1 MDDKIKLEI
10 DLFSSQA
17 GNWQADPANMSA
29 VDVSTHRS
37 RSSRGNLY
45 ILIEAPS
52 RNVLGASL
60 YNQLIQ
66 TITDTYYSMSGSITR
81 GLRAALMAA
90 NESLFESNLRAD
102 SEHRTF
108 AGLGC
113 AVIREGDVYIGQ
125 IGPALASYIH
135 QGVVT
140 RYPAESVWLQSA
152 DPGAFD
158 LNREPPAGLRRD
170 IEPNLYHLSLSQG
183 DALIL
188 SSTSLGRI
196 ISAEALLQVID
207 SADGRPIPERIHA
220 VTNGQDVDVIVIQ
233 SAGAQPPAEKPSL
246 PFTSPFKSREARLEP
261 PETPP
266 FQPPQPDSAA
276 PREAPTVNP
285 PASSQPVRTTLPP
298 FSSGLWP
305 SSGSA
310 IPDSAIHGS
319 AAVEEETA
327 EDQDEDW
334 ADDDWEEVEEPPKR
348 AGQPLVHLSQFKENL
363 SEGAHR
369 LRQGTQEFL
378 MRVLPDALP
387 ERPSN
392 PEPVSRGNA
401 LSLSGRALVA
411 VALAIPLV
419 MLLIVITT
427 RVQYER
433 ARQEH
438 FNGLKIEAQT
448 AYDTAVSVQDQNA
461 IRQGLY
467 NALAMTE
474 EGLALE
480 PADETLTALDRRI
493 RHKLDEIDGVYRLYH
508 FWQLTDLEDDA
519 TSTTDSTRILIHG
532 IDVYLL
538 NRGSDRVYKYMLN
551 DVGDAL
557 QPVESSPILVQKGEL
572 RGGVELGDMVD
583 LAWMEAGG
591 QRTSS
596 SLVMLERTGLLL
608 SYDPQQGIDVLPV
621 ADSDIW
627 LKPQAIASYFGNL
640 YVLDPL
646 LGRILKY
653 VPTDNAYTTPPS
665 DYLDRQLDIDLTGV
679 VDMAIDGNLYV
690 LFADGRIVKFMNG
703 EPQPFNMASLPTLM
717 RSPTTIFVSGPQ
729 EPEGVGYVYVT
740 DAGNERI
747 IQFDKNGNFVRQ
759 FQAKA
764 GELQMQRLRGLYVDE
779 ERGRMFILSGQT
791 LWLAELPKLGSEPG

>member
-10 DLFSSQA
+10 DLFSNQA
-17 GNWQADPANMSA
+17 GNWQAHPANMSV
-29 VDVSTHRS
+29 VDVSAHRS

-45 ILIEAPS
+45 ILIETPS
-52 RNVLGASL
+52 RSVLGDSL

-66 TITDTYYSMSGSITR
+66 TITDSYYSVSGSITR

-113 AVIREGDVYIGQ
+113 LVIRDEDVYIGQ
-125 IGPALASYIH
+125 LGPSLVSHIH
-135 QGVVT
+135 QGDVT
-140 RYPAESVWLQSA
+140 RYPAESVWLRSA

-170 IEPNLYHLSLSQG
+170 IEPNLYHLTLSPG
-183 DALIL
+183 DALVL

-196 ISAEALLQVID
+196 TTPQGLLQVVD
-207 SADGRPIPERIHA
+207 SSDSRPIAERIHA
-220 VTNGQDVDVIVIQ
+220 VTNGQDVDVILIQ
-233 SAGAQPPAEKPSL
+233 SAGAQPSANKPPLSFAA
-246 PFTSPFKSREARLEP
+246 PFRTREARPDP
-261 PETPP
+261 PESPP
-266 FQPPQPDSAA
+266 FQPPEPDSAA
-276 PREAPTVNP
+276 PRTAPPFASPFTPPEPVEATSPP
-285 PASSQPVRTTLPP
+285 FPFAPKPAS
-298 FSSGLWP
+298 
-305 SSGSA
+305 A
-310 IPDSAIHGS
+310 PDATVADG
-319 AAVEEETA
+319 AAVA
-327 EDQDEDW
+327 DGIADDE
-334 ADDDWEEVEEPPKR
+334 DDWEEADWEEVQESPQPAR
-348 AGQPLVHLSQFKENL
+348 QPLVNLSQFKENL
-363 SEGAHR
+363 SEGASR

-387 ERPSN
+387 ERPAN
-392 PEPVSRGNA
+392 PEPASRGNA

-419 MLLIVITT
+419 MLMIVITT

-433 ARQEH
+433 ARYGH
-438 FNGLKIEAQT
+438 FNDLKIEAQT
-448 AYDTAVSVQDQNA
+448 AYDTAVNMQDQNA
-461 IRQGLY
+461 VRQGLY
-467 NALAMTE
+467 EALAMTE
-474 EGLALE
+474 EGLAME
-480 PADETLTALDRRI
+480 PADETLTALGRRI
-493 RHKLDEIDGVYRLYH
+493 RRKLDEIDNVYRLYH

-519 TSTTDSTRILIHG
+519 TSTTDSTRIVIHG

-538 NRGSDRVYKYMLN
+538 NRGSDRIYKYMLN

-557 QPVESSPILVQKGEL
+557 QPVESSPILAQKGEL
-572 RGGVELGDMVD
+572 RGGVTLGDMVD
-583 LAWMEAGG
+583 LAWMKAGG
-591 QRTSS
+591 QRTAE
-596 SLVMLERTGLLL
+596 SLVMLERTGVLL

-665 DYLDRQLDIDLTGV
+665 DYLDRQLDIDLTGA
-679 VDMAIDGNLYV
+679 VDMAIDGNLYL
-690 LFADGRIVKFMNG
+690 LFADGRIVKLLNG
-703 EPQPFNMASLPTLM
+703 EPQPFNMASLPTPM

-729 EPEGVGYVYVT
+729 EPDGEGYVYVT

-747 IQFDKNGNFVRQ
+747 VQFDKNGNFVRQ
-759 FQAKA
+759 FQANL
-764 GELQMQRLRGLYVDE
+764 GESQMQKLRGLYVDE
-779 ERGRMFILSGQT
+779 ERGRMFILSGQS
-791 LWLAELPKLGSEPG
+791 LWLAELPALGSQPG